1 MPKPDISRQEVKK
14 QPAEIRR
21 HNFDEVALGFTE
33 EQARIEASRCIQCPK
48 PFCVDGCPV
57 GIDIPGFIKEIREGN
72 FKRSF
77 EILHDR
83 NLLPAICGRVC
94 PQEDQCEKLC
104 ILGKRKQP
112 VNIGK
117 LERFVA
123 DWAQEHSAEGSAITS
138 HSERSE
144 ESRIVK
150 EPDVSPESVLERSE
164 GVQRDR
170 AGIGPTI
177 SNPVIPGTNVAVI
190 GSGPGGLTCAS
201 ELAKLGY
208 RVTIFEGL
216 HKPGGVLIYGIPE
229 FRLPKKV
236 VEKEINALEK
246 LGVEIRT
253 NVLVGRTVTIDELFD
268 RGYKAV
274 FIASGAGLPK
284 FLGIPGENL
293 SGVYSANEF
302 LTRSNLMK
310 AYLFPRSDTPII
322 RGKRVAVVGGGNVA
336 MDSARTA
343 LRLGAQKVY
352 DVYRRSRVEMPARNE
367 EIENAIEEGVELMFL
382 ALPIRVVGDENGWVR
397 GLICQRMEL
406 GEPDE
411 SGRRR
416 PVPIPDSEFELQVD
430 VLVVAISTGA
440 NPLIMQTTPGLK
452 TNKWGYIIADADT
465 GATSHPGIFA
475 GGDIVSGSATVILA
489 MGTGRRAAST
499 IHRYIQSGAKSWPP
513 EKE

>member
-1 MPKPDISRQEVKK
+1 MPKPDIARQEAKK
-14 QPAEIRR
+14 QPAEVRR
-21 HNFDEVALGFTE
+21 YNFNEVALGFTE
-33 EQARIEASRCIQCPK
+33 EQACLEASRCLQCKK
-48 PFCVDGCPV
+48 PICVDGCPV
-57 GIDIPGFIKEIREGN
+57 GIDIPGFIKEVENRN

-77 EILHDR
+77 EILCDR

-94 PQEDQCEKLC
+94 PQENQCEKLC
-104 ILGKRKQP
+104 VLGKKKQP

-123 DWAQEHSAEGSAITS
+123 DWAQEHSLTNSTIATHKGR
-138 HSERSE
+138 HSQGEPKNL
-144 ESRIVK
+144 IVGTGL
-150 EPDVSPESVLERSE
+150 P
-164 GVQRDR
+164 VQKVD
-170 AGIGPTI
+170 TK
-177 SNPVIPGTNVAVI
+177 VAVI

-208 RVTIFEGL
+208 NVTIFEGL
-216 HKPGGVLIYGIPE
+216 HKPGGVLVYGIPE
-229 FRLPKKV
+229 FRLPKKI
-236 VEKEINALEK
+236 VEQEINALEDI
-246 LGVEIRT
+246 GVKIRT
-253 NVLVGRTVTIDELFD
+253 NVLVGRTITIDELFD
-268 RGYKAV
+268 RGYKVV

-293 SGVYSANEF
+293 NGVYSANEF

-310 AYLFPRSDTPII
+310 AYLFPESDTPII
-322 RGKRVAVVGGGNVA
+322 RGRRVAVVGGGNVA

-343 LRLGAQKVY
+343 LRLGAEKVY

-382 ALPIRVVGDENGWVR
+382 TLPVRVVGDEDGWVR
-397 GLICQRMEL
+397 GLICQHMEL
-406 GEPDE
+406 GEPDA

-416 PVPIPDSEFELQVD
+416 PVPIPGSEFQLDVD
-430 VLVVAISTGA
+430 VFVVAIGTGA

-465 GATSHPGIFA
+465 GATSRPGVFA
-475 GGDIVSGSATVILA
+475 GGDIVIGSATVILA
-489 MGTGRRAAST
+489 MGTGRRAASA

-513 EKE
+513 EKEVSIL